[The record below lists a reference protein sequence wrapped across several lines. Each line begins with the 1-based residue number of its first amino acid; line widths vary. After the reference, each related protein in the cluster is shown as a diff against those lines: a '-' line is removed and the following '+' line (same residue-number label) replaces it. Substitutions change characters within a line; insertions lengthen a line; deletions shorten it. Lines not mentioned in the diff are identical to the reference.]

1 MLRGN
6 ATERVATSCIKAT
19 AVIFT
24 ALEHSIKLY
33 CTLQE
38 FLLEIQKNLKTL
50 VLRFFEP
57 PLFPFYRRVLAKVF

>member
-33 CTLQE
+33 CALQE
-38 FLLEIQKNLKTL
+38 FLLKNLKIKCSVTIDVKL
-50 VLRFFEP
+50 LEVKKKIP
-57 PLFPFYRRVLAKVF
+57 